1 MIYAYDEMYLDDAMK
16 NLGEAA
22 DYAASCCNL
31 NINTFFELF
40 IATGIAS
47 QFEKGNPRFVS
58 GFSGTE
64 LVCEIIDKA
73 GLEMTLPPPQIE
85 YDYSSSYW
93 CGWIIAYYQWR
104 TGKSFKNII
113 SKLSAGE
120 IENTYPALHEASE
133 IKAFD
138 TLNRILEMKAT
149 ASRLQILRKNCGLS
163 QKSLSEKSG
172 VNLRTLQQYEIRAKD
187 INKAAVETL
196 LALATVIGCSIT
208 DLMEI

>member
-31 NINTFFELF
+31 NIDTFFELF

-64 LVCEIIDKA
+64 LVYEIIDKA

-163 QKSLSEKSG
+163 QRVLSEKSG

-187 INKAAVETL
+187 INKAAGETL
-196 LALATVIGCSIT
+196 FSISKVLGCSIA
-208 DLMEI
+208 DIMEI

>member
-1 MIYAYDEMYLDDAMK
+1 MIYAYDEIYLDDAMK

-31 NINTFFELF
+31 NIDTFFELF

-113 SKLSAGE
+113 SKFSAGE

-196 LALATVIGCSIT
+196 FSISKVLGCSIT

>member
-31 NINTFFELF
+31 NIDTFFELF

-64 LVCEIIDKA
+64 LVYEIIDKA

-163 QKSLSEKSG
+163 QRVLSEKSG

-196 LALATVIGCSIT
+196 LALATVIGCSIA

>member
-31 NINTFFELF
+31 NIDTFFELF

-64 LVCEIIDKA
+64 LVYEIIDKA

-93 CGWIIAYYQWR
+93 CGWITAYYQWR

-149 ASRLQILRKNCGLS
+149 ASKLQILRKNCGLS
-163 QKSLSEKSG
+163 QRTLSEKSG

-187 INKAAVETL
+187 INKAAGETL
-196 LALATVIGCSIT
+196 FSISKVLGCSIA
-208 DLMEI
+208 DIMEI

>member
-31 NINTFFELF
+31 NIDTFFELF

-64 LVCEIIDKA
+64 LVYEIIDRA
-73 GLEMTLPPPQIE
+73 GLEITLLPPQIE

-196 LALATVIGCSIT
+196 FSISKVLGCSIT

>member
-1 MIYAYDEMYLDDAMK
+1 MIYAYDEIYLDDAMK

-22 DYAASCCNL
+22 DYASSCCNL
-31 NINTFFELF
+31 NIDTFFELF

-163 QKSLSEKSG
+163 QRVLSEKSG

-187 INKAAVETL
+187 INKAAGETL
-196 LALATVIGCSIT
+196 FSISKVLGCSIA
-208 DLMEI
+208 DIMEI

>member
-40 IATGIAS
+40 IATSIAS

-149 ASRLQILRKNCGLS
+149 VSRLQILRKNCGLS
-163 QKSLSEKSG
+163 QRTLSEKSG